1 MEDMLAQVESLP
13 ARGRAFVDGEWR
25 ESESARTQEV
35 LDPATGAHVGVVPAM
50 GAADV
55 DRAVE
60 AAHRAFG
67 AWRATPAKQRSVL
80 LRRWHD
86 LIGANLEPLARILT
100 AEQGKPL
107 SEARNELRQSQ
118 AYIEFFSEESRRLTG
133 ETIPANTTDRRLL
146 VQREPLGVVGVI
158 APWNFPAAMIARKAG
173 AALAAG
179 CTVVA
184 KPAAETPLS
193 ALALALLAEAAGFP
207 AGVFNVVTGR
217 GSEVGGAFTA
227 HPLVRKISFTGS
239 TPTGKQLARESA
251 DTLKHLSLEL
261 GGSAPLIVFDD
272 ADLDL
277 AVRGAMASKFRNAGQ
292 TCVATNRIFVQR
304 GVAEEFSRK
313 LAEQAGA
320 LRVGSGMTEGTE
332 IGPLINEG
340 AAEGVVRMLDVARSQ
355 GARVLAGG
363 ERLTGAFVQPAV
375 ITDVSDEM
383 DIVRSEIFGP
393 IAPISVF
400 DTTEEVIARA
410 NATVYGLSAYFYT
423 NDYRRIIAV
432 SEALEF
438 GMVGVNE
445 SLTTTEVAPFGGVKD
460 SGYGREGSH
469 FGLEEYTQLKYV
481 CIGGLR

>member
-1 MEDMLAQVESLP
+1 MQDILAQLESLP
-13 ARGRAFVDGEWR
+13 DRAEAYVDGTWR
-25 ESESARTQEV
+25 PSESGRTLQV
-35 LDPATGAHVGVVPAM
+35 LDPATGSETGAVPAM
-50 GAADV
+50 TASDV
-55 DRAVE
+55 DRAID

-67 AWRATPAKQRSVL
+67 SWRTSTAKERSVL

-86 LIGANLEPLARILT
+86 LIGEHLEPLARILT

-107 SEARNELRQSQ
+107 PEARNEIRQSQ
-118 AYIEFFSEESRRLTG
+118 AYIEFFSEETRRLYG
-133 ETIPANTTDRRLL
+133 ETIPANTGDRRLL

-193 ALALALLAEAAGFP
+193 ALALAVLAEAAGIP

-217 GSEVGGAFTA
+217 GGEIGGAFTA

-239 TPTGKQLARESA
+239 TPTGKHLARESA

-261 GGSAPLIVFDD
+261 GGSAPFIVFDD
-272 ADLDL
+272 ADVEL
-277 AVRGAMASKFRNAGQ
+277 AVRGVLASKFRNAGQ

-304 GVAEEFSRK
+304 GIAEEFTRR
-313 LAEQAGA
+313 LAEETAR
-320 LRVGSGMTEGTE
+320 LRVGPGTQDGTQ
-332 IGPLINEG
+332 IGPLINAG
-340 AAEGVVRMLDVARSQ
+340 AAEDVGRMLETARSQ

-363 ERLTGAFVQPAV
+363 DRLAGAFVQPTV
-375 ITDVSDEM
+375 IADVTDDM

-393 IAPISVF
+393 IAPVSVF
-400 DTTEEVIARA
+400 DDTEEAIVRA
-410 NATVYGLSAYFYT
+410 NDTVYGLAAYFYT
-423 NDYRRIIAV
+423 NDYRRIVRV
-432 SEALEF
+432 SEGLEF

-445 SLTTTEVAPFGGVKD
+445 ALTTTEVAPFGGVKD

-469 FGLEEYTQLKYV
+469 FGLEEYTQLKYICV
-481 CIGGLR
+481 GGL

>member
-1 MEDMLAQVESLP
+1 MQDTLAQLESLP
-13 ARGRAFVDGEWR
+13 GRAEAYVDGTWR
-25 ESESARTQEV
+25 PSESGRTQAV
-35 LDPATGAHVGVVPAM
+35 LDPATGGEVGAVPAM
-50 GAADV
+50 TAPDV
-55 DRAVE
+55 DRAVD

-67 AWRATPAKQRSVL
+67 SWRKTTAKERSVL

-86 LIGANLEPLARILT
+86 LIGEHLEPLARILT

-107 SEARNELRQSQ
+107 QEARNEIRQSQ
-118 AYIEFFSEESRRLTG
+118 AYIEFFSEETRRLYG
-133 ETIPANTTDRRLL
+133 ETIPANTGDRRLL

-193 ALALALLAEAAGFP
+193 ALALAVLAEAAGIP

-217 GSEVGGAFTA
+217 GGEIGGAFTA

-239 TPTGKQLARESA
+239 TPTGKHLARESA

-261 GGSAPLIVFDD
+261 GGSAPFIVFDD
-272 ADLDL
+272 ADVEL
-277 AVRGAMASKFRNAGQ
+277 AVRGVLASKFRNAGQ
-292 TCVATNRIFVQR
+292 TCVATNRVFVQR
-304 GVAEEFSRK
+304 GIAEEFSRRFAEETEK
-313 LAEQAGA
+313 LT
-320 LRVGSGMTEGTE
+320 VGPGVEDGIQ

-340 AAEGVVRMLDVARSQ
+340 AAEDVGRMLETARSQ

-363 ERLTGAFVQPAV
+363 ERLTGAFVQPTV
-375 ITDVSDEM
+375 IADVSDDM

-400 DTTEEVIARA
+400 DDTEEAIARA
-410 NATVYGLSAYFYT
+410 NDTVYGLAAYFYT
-423 NDYRRIIAV
+423 NDYRRIVRV
-432 SEALEF
+432 SEGLEF

-469 FGLEEYTQLKYV
+469 FGLEEYTQLKYICV
-481 CIGGLR
+481 GGL